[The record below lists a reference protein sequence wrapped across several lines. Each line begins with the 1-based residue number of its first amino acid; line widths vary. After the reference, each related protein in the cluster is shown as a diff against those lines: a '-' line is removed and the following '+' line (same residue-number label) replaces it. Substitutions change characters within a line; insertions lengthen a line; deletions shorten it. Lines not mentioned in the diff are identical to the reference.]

1 MIGGCVSCHASNPR
15 DKLIFRR
22 KLLKQLSIGK
32 YRGLQQCSTSNGALS
47 ILALDHRNNL
57 RQALAKVGAGEI
69 TASQLSEFKLQVTG
83 ALASKAS
90 AVLLDPEFGAAQA
103 IAANQLPSGAGL
115 LVSVEATGYT
125 GEPTGRE
132 SNLLSGWSVTK
143 IKRMGASAV
152 KMLVYYH
159 PESPTAKQNEDLIK
173 QVAAD
178 CAKQDIPFL
187 VEPLSFAIE
196 PGQKKITG
204 PERQE
209 IVLETARR
217 LTPLGM
223 DILKA
228 EFPLD
233 IESAK
238 SDNDWKKACKALTE
252 ASTVPWVLLSAAVD
266 FDTFVRQTTIACEQG
281 ASGAAVGRAVWQEA
295 VELKGAE
302 REKFLAGLGSQR
314 MDQITNICDQK
325 ARSWNKML
333 QTEPVDE
340 NWYKAY

>member
-1 MIGGCVSCHASNPR
+1 M
-15 DKLIFRR
+15 
-22 KLLKQLSIGK
+22 KQLSIGK
-32 YRGLQQCSTSNGALS
+32 TRGLQQCSTANGALS

-57 RQALAKVGAGEI
+57 RQALAKAGAGEI
-69 TASQLSEFKLQVTG
+69 TSAQLSEFKLQVTG
-83 ALASKAS
+83 ALAPAAS
-90 AVLLDPEFGAAQA
+90 AVLLDPEFGAANA
-103 IAANQLPSGAGL
+103 IAANKLSGGAGL

-132 SNLLSGWSVTK
+132 SNLLPGWSVAK
-143 IKRMGASAV
+143 IKRMGGNAV

-159 PESPTAKQNEDLIK
+159 PKSPTAKQNEDLIK

-178 CAKQDIPFL
+178 CAGQDIPFL
-187 VEPLSFAIE
+187 VEPLSFAID

-204 PERQE
+204 PERKD

-238 SDNDWKKACKALTE
+238 TDAEWERACKELSD

-266 FDTFVRQTTIACEQG
+266 FDTFVRQTIIACEQG

-295 VELKGAE
+295 VELKGTE
-302 REKFLAGLGSQR
+302 REKFLAGLGSRR
-314 MDQITNICDQK
+314 MSQITSICDEK
-325 ARSWNKML
+325 ARPWSKVY
-333 QTEPVDE
+333 QAEPVDE

>member
-1 MIGGCVSCHASNPR
+1 M
-15 DKLIFRR
+15 
-22 KLLKQLSIGK
+22 KQLSIGK
-32 YRGLQQCSTSNGALS
+32 YRGLQQCSTPNGALS

-57 RQALAKVGAGEI
+57 RQALANAGAGAAGPRE
-69 TASQLSEFKLQVTG
+69 LSEFKLQVTG
-83 ALASKAS
+83 ALAPSAS

-103 IAANQLPSGAGL
+103 TAANQLPGGAGL

-132 SNLLSGWSVTK
+132 SNLLPGWSVAK

-159 PESPTAKQNEDLIK
+159 PQSPTAKQNEELIK

-196 PGQKKITG
+196 PGQKKVTG
-204 PERQE
+204 PERHD

-233 IESAK
+233 IENAK
-238 SDNDWKKACKALTE
+238 TDAEWEKACKALTE

-266 FDTFVRQTTIACEQG
+266 FETFMRQTTIACEQG
-281 ASGAAVGRAVWQEA
+281 ASGAAVGRAVWKEA
-295 VELKGAE
+295 VELQGPK
-302 REKFLAGLGSQR
+302 REAFLADAGASR
-314 MDQITNICDQK
+314 MAQVTKICNET
-325 ARSWNKML
+325 ARPWTTIY
-333 QTEPVDE
+333 QAEPVDE
-340 NWYKAY
+340 NWYKGYSEKRQVTG

>member
-1 MIGGCVSCHASNPR
+1 M
-15 DKLIFRR
+15 
-22 KLLKQLSIGK
+22 KQLSIGK
-32 YRGLQQCSTSNGALS
+32 YRGLQQCSTPNGALS

-57 RQALAKVGAGEI
+57 RQALEKAGVENAGPQEL
-69 TASQLSEFKLQVTG
+69 TEFKLQVTG
-83 ALASKAS
+83 ALAPVAS

-103 IAANQLPSGAGL
+103 VAASGLPGTAGL

-132 SNLLSGWSVTK
+132 SNLLPGWSVAK

-159 PESPTAKQNEDLIK
+159 PKSPTAKQNEDLIK

-178 CAKQDIPFL
+178 CAEQDIPFM
-187 VEPLSFAIE
+187 VEPLSFSID
-196 PGQKKITG
+196 PNQKKVSG
-204 PERQE
+204 PDRQD

-233 IESAK
+233 IDSENSEAA
-238 SDNDWKKACKALTE
+238 WEKACQALTE
-252 ASTVPWVLLSAAVD
+252 TSSVPWVLLSAAVD
-266 FDTFVRQTTIACEQG
+266 FETFVRQTTIACEHG
-281 ASGAAVGRAVWQEA
+281 ATGAAVGRAVWQEA
-295 VELKGAE
+295 VELKSAE
-302 REKFLAGLGSQR
+302 REKFLADLARQR
-314 MDQITNICDQK
+314 MKKITTICDEK
-325 ARSWNKML
+325 ARPWNQVYQAKPI
-333 QTEPVDE
+333 TEI
-340 NWYKAY
+340 WYRSY

>member
-1 MIGGCVSCHASNPR
+1 M
-15 DKLIFRR
+15 
-22 KLLKQLSIGK
+22 KQLSIGK
-32 YRGLQQCSTSNGALS
+32 TRGLQQCSTANGALS

-57 RQALAKVGAGEI
+57 RHALAKAGAGEI
-69 TASQLSEFKLQVTG
+69 TAAQLSEFKLQVTG
-83 ALASKAS
+83 SLASKAS
-90 AVLLDPEFGAAQA
+90 AVLLDPEFGAAHA
-103 IAANQLPSGAGL
+103 IAAGKLSGQTGL
-115 LVSVEATGYT
+115 LVSAEATGYT

-132 SNLLSGWSVTK
+132 SNLLPGWSVAK
-143 IKRMGASAV
+143 IKRMGGNAV

-159 PESPTAKQNEDLIK
+159 PKSPTAKQNEDLIK

-178 CAKQDIPFL
+178 CAEQDIPFL
-187 VEPLSFAIE
+187 VEPLSFAID
-196 PGQKKITG
+196 PNQKKVTG
-204 PERQE
+204 PERQD

-233 IESAK
+233 IDSAK
-238 SDNDWKKACKALTE
+238 TDAEWEEACKALTQ
-252 ASTVPWVLLSAAVD
+252 ASAVPWLLLSAAVD

-314 MDQITNICDQK
+314 MSQITLLCDDK
-325 ARSWNKML
+325 ARPWAEVF
-333 QTEPVDE
+333 QAQQVDE

>member
-1 MIGGCVSCHASNPR
+1 MIADCVSCQPIPHISS
-15 DKLIFRR
+15 FRR

-32 YRGLQQCSTSNGALS
+32 YRGLQLCSTPNGAIS
-47 ILALDHRNNL
+47 VLALDHRNNL
-57 RQALAKVGAGEI
+57 RQALAKAGAGEI
-69 TASQLSEFKLQVTG
+69 TAGQLSEFKLQVTG
-83 ALASKAS
+83 TLAPKAS
-90 AVLLDPEFGAAQA
+90 AVLLDPEFGAAHA
-103 IAANQLPSGAGL
+103 IAAGKLPGQAGL

-132 SNLLSGWSVTK
+132 SNLLPSWSVAK
-143 IKRMGASAV
+143 IKRMGGNAV

-159 PESPTAKQNEDLIK
+159 PKSPTAKQNEDLIK

-178 CAKQDIPFL
+178 CAEQDIPFL
-187 VEPLSFAIE
+187 VEPLSFAID
-196 PGQKKITG
+196 PSQKKITG
-204 PERQE
+204 PERQD

-217 LTPLGM
+217 LTPLDM

-238 SDNDWKKACKALTE
+238 TDAEWEKACKALTQ
-252 ASTVPWVLLSAAVD
+252 ASVVPWVLLSAAVD
-266 FDTFVRQTTIACEQG
+266 YETFVRQTTIACEQG

-295 VELKGAE
+295 VELKGGE
-302 REKFLAGLGSQR
+302 REKFLSGLGSQR
-314 MDQITNICDQK
+314 MSQITSICNEK
-325 ARSWNKML
+325 ARPWAEVFQSQK
-333 QTEPVDE
+333 VDE

>member
-1 MIGGCVSCHASNPR
+1 M
-15 DKLIFRR
+15 
-22 KLLKQLSIGK
+22 KQLSIGK
-32 YRGLQQCSTSNGALS
+32 YRGLQQCSTPSGALS
-47 ILALDHRNNL
+47 VLALDHRNNL
-57 RQALAKVGAGEI
+57 RQALAKAGAGEI
-69 TASQLSEFKLQVTG
+69 TSSQLSEFKLQVTG
-83 ALASKAS
+83 ALAAKAS

-103 IAANQLPSGAGL
+103 IAANQLPGSAGL

-132 SNLLSGWSVTK
+132 SNLLPGWSVAK

-159 PESPTAKQNEDLIK
+159 PKSPTAKPNEDLIK
-173 QVAAD
+173 RVAAN
-178 CAKQDIPFL
+178 CAEQDIPFL
-187 VEPLSFAIE
+187 VEPLSFAID

-204 PERQE
+204 PERQD

-233 IESAK
+233 IESPKTDAE
-238 SDNDWKKACKALTE
+238 WEKACKALTD

-302 REKFLAGLGSQR
+302 RKKFLTGLGSQR
-314 MDQITNICDQK
+314 MSQITEICNQK
-325 ARSWNKML
+325 ARPWN
-333 QTEPVDE
+333 QVYQAESVDDS
-340 NWYKAY
+340 WYKTY

>member
-1 MIGGCVSCHASNPR
+1 M
-15 DKLIFRR
+15 
-22 KLLKQLSIGK
+22 KQLTIGK
-32 YRGLQQCSTSNGALS
+32 TRGLQQCSTPNGALS

-57 RQALAKVGAGEI
+57 RQALAKAGAGEV

-83 ALASKAS
+83 ALAPLAS

-103 IAANQLPSGAGL
+103 IAAGQLPGTAGL

-132 SNLLSGWSVTK
+132 SNLLPGWSVAK

-159 PESPTAKQNEDLIK
+159 PQSPTAKQNEDLIRK
-173 QVAAD
+173 VAED
-178 CAKQDIPFL
+178 CDEQDIPFL
-187 VEPLSFAIE
+187 VEPLSFAID
-196 PGQKKITG
+196 PGQKKISG
-204 PERQE
+204 AERRD

-233 IESAK
+233 IGSAK
-238 SDNDWKKACKALTE
+238 SETEWEKACKALTE
-252 ASTVPWVLLSAAVD
+252 ASVVPWVLLSAAVD
-266 FDTFVRQTTIACEQG
+266 FETFVRQTTIACEQG

-302 REKFLAGLGSQR
+302 RDKFLAGLGSHR
-314 MDQITNICDQK
+314 MDQITNICNEK
-325 ARSWNKML
+325 ARPWSDVY
-333 QTEPVDE
+333 QAGPIVET
-340 NWYKAY
+340 WYRTY